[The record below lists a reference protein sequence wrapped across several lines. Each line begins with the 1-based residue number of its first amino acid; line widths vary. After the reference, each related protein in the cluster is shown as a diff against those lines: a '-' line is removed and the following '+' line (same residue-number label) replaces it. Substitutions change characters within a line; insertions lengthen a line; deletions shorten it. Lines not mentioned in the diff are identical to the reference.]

1 MGNTKHRLP
10 DIGDRHGRLVVCTE
24 PQHIKS
30 IWFINCKCDCGEL
43 VQVRHHHWVS
53 GHTRSCGCMAAETAV
68 QNLGNYA
75 LPKDPHRINEK
86 FKYQH
91 GLSTTR
97 LYRIWGNMVARCTNP
112 KNNSWEWYGGKG
124 VSVCEPWRIFLGFAE
139 WALDNGYEDTLTIER
154 VNSNGNYEPDNCEW
168 IPFTENV
175 RRRKMPHKDTRPV
188 VEGKRKCNVCELPVP
203 VENFAK
209 DSADK
214 YGIRKTCKPCQR
226 GVDALRA
233 LRTAKPPK
241 YKSVAAALNL
251 PPGPKRNS
259 VMLTA
264 FGETM
269 CLSNWAND
277 PRCVVN
283 YATLNYRVK
292 ALWDHQ
298 EAITTKAQ

>member
-53 GHTRSCGCMAAETAV
+53 GHTRSCGCMAAGATWLLAAPTPRTTH
-68 QNLGNYA
+68 GNGTEEREFLYA
-75 LPKDPHRINEK
+75 S
-86 FKYQH
+86 H
-91 GLSTTR
+91 G
-97 LYRIWGNMVARCTNP
+97 
-112 KNNSWEWYGGKG
+112 
-124 VSVCEPWRIFLGFAE
+124 
-139 WALDNGYEDTLTIER
+139 GYF
-154 VNSNGNYEPDNCEW
+154 SG
-168 IPFTENV
+168 
-175 RRRKMPHKDTRPV
+175 RRKMPHKDTRPV